1 MNIFSSI
8 QTNCTPFFNV
18 KTNIVPSFIFP
29 FQCTFKVYFWNNM
42 LISLTDTLSCTRT
55 KESQS
60 QPQGSTTDNSALFTL
75 QHSSLQHCGNA
86 TAKCK
91 NMSLRSSS
99 ISDSKSDNNNILQ
112 QKIELWMLL
121 YWLNSIQKSFNDSV
135 LNSAHCFESERN
147 TVFRNAVWFLHHV
160 QGWAGT

>member
-91 NMSLRSSS
+91 NMSLCSSS
-99 ISDSKSDNNNILQ
+99 ATVILTTCR
-112 QKIELWMLL
+112 I
-121 YWLNSIQKSFNDSV
+121 WLNDAINPTTTTYCNKKLNCECCYIDLIQFRRA
-135 LNSAHCFESERN
+135 LT
-147 TVFRNAVWFLHHV
+147 TVY
-160 QGWAGT
+160 